1 MLSINLIQ
9 ESEHLRTK
17 TEMALRNLLFILQ
30 ENKGSLQA
38 KRGVQ
43 LKQHGFPEKRQH
55 SFFFPGKITR
65 NHLTIAMAK
74 SLFLKYLTTSSNR
87 NRTNCKAN

>member
-43 LKQHGFPEKRQH
+43 LKQHGFPEKPQH
-55 SFFFPGKITR
+55 SFFFPWKDNKKSLNNRNGKIPV
-65 NHLTIAMAK
+65 
-74 SLFLKYLTTSSNR
+74 S
-87 NRTNCKAN
+87 